1 MDTSILVDGGIEGLR
16 RVVSSLELEGI
27 DIRGAYLIKT
37 TSVEDFARTTFRV
50 VTDRDPRDV
59 IYKFVQLRR
68 NGRIPQIADEVPI
81 SPVRPNHVEASRV
94 LDYAARVGS
103 PVVAINGVYWDGL
116 FIEDAIVVKWPSPA
130 HVAA

>member
-16 RVVSSLELEGI
+16 RVVSSLEQEGI

-37 TSVEDFARTTFRV
+37 TSVEGFVRTTFRV

-68 NGRIPQIADEVPI
+68 NGRIPQIADAVPI

-103 PVVAINGVYWDGL
+103 PVV
-116 FIEDAIVVKWPSPA
+116 
-130 HVAA
+130 